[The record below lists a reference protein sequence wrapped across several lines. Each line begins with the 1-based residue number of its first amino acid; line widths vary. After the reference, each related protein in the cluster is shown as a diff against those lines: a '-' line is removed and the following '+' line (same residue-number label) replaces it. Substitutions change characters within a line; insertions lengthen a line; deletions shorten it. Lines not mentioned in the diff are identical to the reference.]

1 LGVAERIWLWHEE
14 KKGKEGGDVMED
26 RVEGVFCRIG
36 DTHGSEAEDR
46 LLEEV
51 LEKYRTVAVV
61 GLSPKEERPSYWVA
75 KYLKENGYRIIPV
88 NPSCAEVLGE
98 KSYPSLLEI
107 PPEIEVEVVDVFRRK
122 EEVLPIAEE
131 AIKRGAKVLW
141 FQEGIVNEDAA
152 SRAREAGLIV
162 VQDRC
167 MLKEHRRLLGA
178 RS

>member
-14 KKGKEGGDVMED
+14 KKDAQEGGVM
-26 RVEGVFCRIG
+26 
-36 DTHGSEAEDR
+36 EDR